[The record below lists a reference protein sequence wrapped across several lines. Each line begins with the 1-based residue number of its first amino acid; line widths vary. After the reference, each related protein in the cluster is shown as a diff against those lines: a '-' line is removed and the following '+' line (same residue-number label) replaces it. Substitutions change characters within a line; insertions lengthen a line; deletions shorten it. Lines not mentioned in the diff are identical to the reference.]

1 MAGFFGFGNYMKEG
15 KGVDKDAPKKRGLF
29 AFIELFFRKFWK
41 LIRLNMLYLISNI
54 PTLVILFLASGVVS
68 SIFLNEFKPIVE
80 KFSVLV
86 PLVDLGVRL
95 YVSLLFIVFWGGGPV
110 TCGYTYILRN
120 YSREEHAWLFSDFWQ
135 HTKENFKQSFVVLL
149 VDVFVFVALVIAYYF
164 YSKQAGVMQVF
175 KYVILLVSFIY
186 TMAHF
191 YLYPLM
197 VTFKLSL
204 KDIYRNSFIFAF
216 AYLPKN
222 ILITILVSLVHIF
235 LPMLSIYTG
244 SWFMLYLFVFL
255 VLEVCILVS
264 LGGFIVN
271 FSVYPSIKKDMLE
284 IADPDKYGEKIKNSD
299 ESVFSDENLL

>member
-1 MAGFFGFGNYMKEG
+1 M
-15 KGVDKDAPKKRGLF
+15 
-29 AFIELFFRKFWK
+29 
-41 LIRLNMLYLISNI
+41 
-54 PTLVILFLASGVVS
+54 
-68 SIFLNEFKPIVE
+68 
-80 KFSVLV
+80 
-86 PLVDLGVRL
+86 
-95 YVSLLFIVFWGGGPV
+95 
-110 TCGYTYILRN
+110 
-120 YSREEHAWLFSDFWQ
+120 
-135 HTKENFKQSFVVLL
+135 LL

-255 VLEVCILVS
+255 VLEVCVLVS

-271 FSVYPSIKKDMLE
+271 FSVYPPIKKDMLE
-284 IADPDKYGEKIKNSD
+284 IADPDKYGEKTKKSD
-299 ESVFSDENLL
+299 ESTFSDENII